1 MSLLQK
7 EFRRLQF
14 PQVVSLLYLVP
25 EGVGALSTEI
35 IHIDGTDLKSQ
46 ISPVAWTCE
55 WATRWVN
62 PSPPPPTPRRDHA
75 NPNTSLEVL
84 KRWGQLLTLSVCL
97 SRVDICLLY
106 TRRRLHVTVPF
117 VTSPPFNLLDDAFK
131 KY

>member
-35 IHIDGTDLKSQ
+35 IHIDGTDLKFQ

-97 SRVDICLLY
+97 PRVDISGYCTREGGCMWQSHLLP
-106 TRRRLHVTVPF
+106 RHRS
-117 VTSPPFNLLDDAFK
+117 TS
-131 KY
+131 

>member
-84 KRWGQLLTLSVCL
+84 KDGVSCWPCQCVC
-97 SRVDICLLY
+97 
-106 TRRRLHVTVPF
+106 HG
-117 VTSPPFNLLDDAFK
+117 
-131 KY
+131 